1 MVALTEQSVCTSLP
15 KARPSVHMLP
25 NSPFVAASVAV
36 ARPSTKAPARAELMY
51 ALMLI
56 SYQVGDL
63 RRSRKVRFVRLAGS
77 SVRPTIL
84 LLRER
89 EHASYP
95 SAAHSDFSTRQ
106 CLRGKSAARNHE

>member
-77 SVRPTIL
+77 SVRD
-84 LLRER
+84 
-89 EHASYP
+89 P
-95 SAAHSDFSTRQ
+95 SHGRPRAAPRWNPRQ
-106 CLRGKSAARNHE
+106 KGS